1 MKIYRTCSPS
11 KLIAKYEM
19 HGMLKLTMTCGGG
32 MGGSRWEEYIEE
44 ITGDEMIGDQN
55 EWVRN
60 YLGEEIMLN
69 PRFVVKMERVS
80 VVKVVEDITSWK
92 TYHSGTDGNQ
102 YLKTMYFEAK
112 PFEKITLVDDYK
124 YDENK
129 DKLIKII
136 TTVKRG

>member
-1 MKIYRTCSPS
+1 MRIYRTCSPS
-11 KLIAKYEM
+11 KLIEKYEM
-19 HGMLKLTMTCGGG
+19 QGMLKLTMTCGGG

-44 ITGDEMIGDQN
+44 TTGDEMMSDQN

-80 VVKVVEDITSWK
+80 VIKVVEDITNWK
-92 TYHSGTDGNQ
+92 THHSGADGNQ

-129 DKLIKII
+129 DSLIKTI